1 MSAKFITQT
10 PEKEDVKFVTFGE
23 LKPNQDATKSYL
35 IKAGESVEGV
45 VTDIKDS
52 PTYTKIFTLKVKG
65 EEKPLLIL
73 GKTDLRNKMGYSTDP
88 RVKVPRVVK
97 VNDLVRI
104 TFNSVSKTQKG
115 HTWYDF
121 DVAVAE

>member
-1 MSAKFITQT
+1 MAKFVTQT

-35 IKAGESVEGV
+35 VKAGETIEGV

-52 PTYTKIFTLKVKG
+52 PTYKKIFTLKVKG

-73 GKTDLRNKMGYSTDP
+73 GKTDLRNKMGYGDT
-88 RVKVPRVVK
+88 KVPRTVK

-104 TFNSVSKTQKG
+104 TFKSVSKTQKN

-121 DVAVAE
+121 EVAVAE

>member
-1 MSAKFITQT
+1 MSAKFVVQT
-10 PEKEDVKFVTFGE
+10 EEKEDVKFVTFGK
-23 LKPNQDATKSYL
+23 LKPGQDATKSYL
-35 IKAGESVEGV
+35 VKAGETVEGI

-52 PTYTKIFTLKVKG
+52 PTYKKIFTLKVKG

-73 GKTDLRNKMGYSTDP
+73 GKTDLRNKMGCGSTK
-88 RVKVPRVVK
+88 VKRVVK
-97 VNDLVRI
+97 VNDIVRI